1 MGDEMSTTKTIQTQV
16 GPIDLLL
23 PSFEAIPDELRQL
36 PTALWIAE
44 PELTREGTQSVKH
57 NGRPRIKKAP
67 RNTAGFNIS
76 KSKPEQWVSFDAATI
91 AFNPERFTGI
101 GVLLNANDGLVGID
115 LDDVEALF
123 CEQPNVKN
131 IVIEAEKAGI
141 YCEKS
146 PSGTGLR
153 MFVRGRLP
161 DNDGRRKGGVELYSH
176 VAFLTVTGV
185 QNWPGEIKEAQW
197 LIDKLLGAI
206 GKSSKES
213 EATYLKSLIEFDETD
228 SVLSEYL
235 PVWAA
240 EHHPNLWS
248 GQWEEPTGLIG
259 CKTYPS
265 QSEADMALIGYL
277 TREAFAQGCAQNLI
291 PTTVLSAFKGSGLYR
306 PDKEAQIR
314 KYAIPKAIKSAVSAI
329 QNNATFAFEVGD
341 AHGDVLCGRMFAHIW
356 KDKFLYVANA
366 GKWLRWDEKSEM
378 WVWCHMGE
386 ALHACKAVATE
397 LLHVGG
403 KTIGHD
409 QTEGKRLIG
418 LGVKAHDLK
427 RLEAMLKLAASE
439 PGMSVTA
446 TALDSDPWL
455 LGVQNGVIN
464 LKSGSLLANN
474 PQMLITRRCNAA
486 YDVDAQCPRWLQFL
500 EEVFGG
506 DVNTIETV
514 QRALGYTLTGSTTEE
529 VLFICHGY
537 GSNGKSVFN
546 NVVAAIIGD
555 YGRVAPPSMLTAR
568 RTGDASPRNDLASI
582 AGSRYVSI
590 NELQCG
596 DRLDE
601 QVVKMLAGRE
611 PISTRFLYQEHFEF
625 TPTFAAW
632 LRTNHKPIITGDD
645 DGIWRRLVMI
655 AFAKQFTG
663 SQRDSNLEEKLL
675 AERDGILAWM
685 IDGTLKWQQDGLR
698 LSPTIQL
705 DCASYRKESDLL
717 GEFLADV
724 CTPGADHRCLQDE
737 MYIRYEHWC
746 KCSGVKAMTKTSLTR
761 RLAERGYIAA
771 RSNGKR
777 YYTGVKVTD
786 HPPLQMQLL

>member
-1 MGDEMSTTKTIQTQV
+1 MNAIKTLQTQIGSV
-16 GPIDLLL
+16 DFLL
-23 PSFEAIPDELRQL
+23 PNLEAIPNELRQL
-36 PTALWIAE
+36 PNALWFAE
-44 PELTREGTQSVKH
+44 PELSSNGAQVIKP

-76 KSKPEQWVSFDAATI
+76 KLKPDQWLSYNAAVA

-101 GVLLNANDGLVGID
+101 GVLLNENDGLVGID
-115 LDDVEALF
+115 LDDVETLF
-123 CEQPNVKN
+123 YEHPSVKR
-131 IVIEAEKAGI
+131 IVDEAEQAGI

-153 MFVRGRLP
+153 MFVYGNLP
-161 DNDGRRKGGVELYSH
+161 DNGGRRKGGIELYSH

-185 QNWPGEIKEAQW
+185 QNWPGDIKDGQW
-197 LIDKLLGAI
+197 FIDKLLDAI
-206 GKSSKES
+206 GSTSPKTHEVA
-213 EATYLKSLIEFDETD
+213 EGQLIVDFHEVD
-228 SVLSEYL
+228 SVLSDSL
-235 PVWAA
+235 QAWTA
-240 EHHPNLWS
+240 EQHNNLWS
-248 GQWEEPTGLIG
+248 GRWEEPTGLLG
-259 CKTYPS
+259 GKAYPS
-265 QSEADMALIGYL
+265 QSEADMALVGYL
-277 TREAFAQGCAQNLI
+277 TREAFTQKCAPNLI
-291 PTTVLSAFKGSGLYR
+291 PATVLSVFKKSGLYR
-306 PDKEAQIR
+306 ADKEAQIR
-314 KYAIPKAIKSAVSAI
+314 KYAIPKAIKSAMSGI
-329 QNNATFAFEVGD
+329 QQKMDLGFEVRD
-341 AHGDVLCGRMFAHIW
+341 IHGDVLYGRMFAQIW
-356 KDKFLYVANA
+356 KNKFLYVTNS
-366 GKWLRWDEKSEM
+366 GKWLRWDDKSDM

-386 ALHACKAVATE
+386 ALDACKAVATE
-397 LLHVGG
+397 LLRVGG
-403 KTIGHD
+403 KTIGQD
-409 QTEGKRLIG
+409 QSEGKRLIG
-418 LGVKAHDLK
+418 LGIKAHDLK

-439 PGMSVTA
+439 PEMAAVA

-455 LGVQNGVIN
+455 LGVQNGVVS
-464 LKSGSLLANN
+464 LRSGHLLPNN

-486 YDVDAQCPRWLQFL
+486 YDENSQCPRWLQFL
-500 EEVFGG
+500 DEVFGG
-506 DVNTIETV
+506 DVDTIETV

-568 RTGDASPRNDLASI
+568 RTGDTSPRNDLASI

-625 TPTFAAW
+625 TPTFTAW

-663 SQRDSNLEEKLL
+663 SQRDPNLEEKLL

-685 IDGTLKWQQDGLR
+685 VKGALKWQQDGLR
-698 LSPTIQL
+698 LSSTIQL

-724 CTPGADHRCLQDE
+724 CALGADHRCLQDE
-737 MYIRYEHWC
+737 MYIRYENWC
-746 KCSGVKAMTKTSLTR
+746 KCSGVKTMTKTSLTR

-777 YYTGVKVTD
+777 YYTGIKVIG